1 MPGARRAKKRILIF
15 SASFG
20 GGHRSAAEALLR
32 YYKTHHDAT
41 TEVRM
46 VDFFQE
52 FAPSLNLLAK
62 FSYQQS
68 VQFFPALYGNFFE
81 VSNKLP
87 GNPVVHELKLMGFAR
102 ASAYI
107 DDFRPDAVIST
118 FPVAGG
124 VVSDIKANRP
134 LVSATIITDFGVHRA
149 WLHPATDFYFVACK
163 EVRED
168 LVVRGIPWDR
178 VVVSGIPVAEKFSQE
193 FDRTALRRELGLA
206 DRFTAL
212 LTAAAGQ
219 PGDARDI
226 ASQLAGN
233 GIQVAALTGNNARL
247 KRRLDSLAKKKE
259 LVRVFGYT
267 SDMHKMMRAA
277 DVLVGKAGGLTV
289 SEALAVGLPL
299 IIYNPVPGQ
308 ELYNVDF
315 LVNFGA
321 GLISRD
327 EDDVVEKV
335 RFLSTHPERLKQM
348 TDDAAM
354 LGKPSAAQAICE
366 RVLAAL
372 GQTEGEV
379 VPQ

>member
-1 MPGARRAKKRILIF
+1 MPQRKSDKKRILIF

-32 YYKTHHDAT
+32 YYKAHYADTID
-41 TEVRM
+41 VRM

-52 FAPSLNLLAK
+52 FMPSVNVLAK
-62 FSYQQS
+62 FGYQQS

-87 GNPVVHELKLMGFAR
+87 TNPVVHELKTMGFAR
-102 ASAYI
+102 AAAYL

-134 LVSATIITDFGVHRA
+134 MISATIITDFGVHRA

-163 EVRED
+163 EIRED

-178 VVVSGIPVAEKFSQE
+178 VVVSGIPVAEKFAEQ
-193 FDRTALRRELGLA
+193 FDRAVLRRELGLS

-219 PGDARDI
+219 PGDVRDI
-226 ASQLAGN
+226 AAQLAGW
-233 GIQVAALTGNNARL
+233 GIQVASVAGNNPRL
-247 KRRLDSLAKKKE
+247 KRRLDSLAKKVD
-259 LVRVFGYT
+259 LVSVYGYT

-289 SEALAVGLPL
+289 SEALSVGLPL

-308 ELYNVDF
+308 EIYNVDF
-315 LVNFGA
+315 LVNSGA
-321 GLISRD
+321 GMLSRD

-335 RFLSTHPERLKQM
+335 RFLSTHPQRLQQM
-348 TDDAAM
+348 TEDAGL
-354 LGKPSAAQAICE
+354 LGKPAAAQSVCE

-372 GQTEGEV
+372 R
-379 VPQ
+379 